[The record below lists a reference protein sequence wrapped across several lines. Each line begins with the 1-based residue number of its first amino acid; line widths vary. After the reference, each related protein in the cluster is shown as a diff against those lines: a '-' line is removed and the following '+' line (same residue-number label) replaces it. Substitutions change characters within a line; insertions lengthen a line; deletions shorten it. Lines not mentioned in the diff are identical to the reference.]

1 MCNYVVMQLVLYQA
15 LIQTMYVW
23 TYCSE
28 RFVEIWEV
36 RFMFKMPSFWTKR
49 LEVKLG
55 NKK

>member
-1 MCNYVVMQLVLYQA
+1 MCNYVLKQLMLYQA
-15 LIQTMYVW
+15 LVQTMFVW

-28 RFVEIWEV
+28 RFVEISEV
-36 RFMFKMPSFWTKR
+36 RFTFKMPSSWTKT

>member
-1 MCNYVVMQLVLYQA
+1 MCNYVLKQLVLYQA
-15 LIQTMYVW
+15 IYVW

-28 RFVEIWEV
+28 SFVEIWEV
-36 RFMFKMPSFWTKR
+36 RFTFTMPSSWTKR